1 MSSDEQV
8 RAALRRPQRPA
19 PDEAGAYERFLRRRT
34 ALRRRVQ
41 VTVAVGAVLL
51 ILGGVVAVRLLPL
64 AAPAVVPPAGPPA
77 AGAPRTFVGQI
88 VRNGKPQTAII
99 DVNSG
104 RIVRL
109 VPGVERVLERRPAR
123 SLPIVLSPDLRTMY
137 VWGGST
143 PPQCGTIKWTQVD
156 LATGAT
162 HPAFG
167 GLTGL
172 GTFSL
177 SADGRSMAF
186 VRTMATSAADAFCPT
201 ELVVRDLATG
211 RQRVWTIPAH
221 DNVLGLQL
229 SPDATQ
235 LVYTLSQESAGTP
248 PIKVSRQSL
257 HVLPLVGTTSVTQ
270 GRDLPPVGAN
280 PCTGA
285 TTARFLGGSERLL
298 VLELQGCRNGSY
310 SLQRA
315 GNLLFEYNLRT
326 GRVSSITPLD
336 LPPSD
341 VLNMDVDRSGKYVI
355 FGTARNANTLHPG
368 IVYVLRDGRLKRV
381 PFSGDCWQ
389 ADW

>member
-162 HPAFG
+162 RPAFG

-172 GTFSL
+172 TTFSL

-186 VRTMATSAADAFCPT
+186 VRMTAPSSADAFCPR

-221 DNVLGLQL
+221 GDVIDPQL

-235 LVYTLSQESAGTP
+235 LVYVLYQESTGTP
-248 PIKVSRQSL
+248 PIKVRQSL
-257 HVLPLVGTTSVTQ
+257 HVLPLIGTTSVTQ
-270 GRDLPPVGAN
+270 GRDLLSVGAN
-280 PCTGA
+280 PCPGA
-285 TTARFLGGSERLL
+285 MTARFLGGGERLL
-298 VLELQGCRNGSY
+298 VLQAQGCRNGSFNP
-310 SLQRA
+310 QHA

-326 GRVSSITPLD
+326 GQVSSITPLD

-341 VLNMDVDRSGKYVI
+341 VLNMDVDRSGKHVI
-355 FGTARNANTLHPG
+355 FGTARNADTLHPG
-368 IVYVLRDGRLKRV
+368 IVYVLRDSHLKRV

>member
-1 MSSDEQV
+1 MSNDQQV

-34 ALRRRVQ
+34 SLRRRVQ

-77 AGAPRTFVGQI
+77 ADAPRTFVGQI

-143 PPQCGTIKWTQVD
+143 PPQCGTIKWAQVD

-162 HPAFG
+162 HPAFA

-172 GTFSL
+172 TTFSL

-186 VRTMATSAADAFCPT
+186 VRMTATSSADAFCPR

-221 DNVLGLQL
+221 GDVLGLQL

-235 LVYTLSQESAGTP
+235 LVYVLYQESTGTS
-248 PIKVSRQSL
+248 PIKVRQSL

-270 GRDLPPVGAN
+270 GRDLLSVGAN
-280 PCTGA
+280 PCPGA
-285 TTARFLGGSERLL
+285 TTARFLGGGERLL
-298 VLELQGCRNGSY
+298 VLEAQGCRNGSFNP
-310 SLQRA
+310 QRA
-315 GNLLFEYNLRT
+315 GNRLFEYNLQT
-326 GRVSSITPLD
+326 GQVSSITPLD

-355 FGTARNANTLHPG
+355 FGTARNADTLHPG
-368 IVYVLRDGRLKRV
+368 IVYVLREGHLKRV

>member
-1 MSSDEQV
+1 MSNDEQV

-34 ALRRRVQ
+34 SLRRRVQ

-51 ILGGVVAVRLLPL
+51 ILGGVVAVRLLPH
-64 AAPAVVPPAGPPA
+64 AAPAVVPPAGPSA
-77 AGAPRTFVGQI
+77 ADAPRTFVGQI

-109 VPGVERVLERRPAR
+109 VPGVERVLERQPAP
-123 SLPIVLSPDLRTMY
+123 LPIVLSPDLRTMY
-137 VWGGST
+137 VWGGSA
-143 PPQCGTIKWTQVD
+143 PPPCGTIKWTQVD

-167 GLTGL
+167 GLPGL
-172 GTFSL
+172 VRFSL
-177 SADGRSMAF
+177 SADGRSIAF
-186 VRTMATSAADAFCPT
+186 VRTTATSTPNAFCPG

-221 DNVLGLQL
+221 DAVLGLQL

-235 LVYTLSQESAGTP
+235 LVYRLYQQSPGTP
-248 PIKVSRQSL
+248 PIKAPRQSL

-270 GRDLPPVGAN
+270 GRDLPLVGAN
-280 PCTGA
+280 PCPGA
-285 TTARFLGGSERLL
+285 ATARFLGGSQRLL
-298 VLELQGCRNGSY
+298 VLEPQGCRNGSFNP
-310 SLQRA
+310 QRG
-315 GNLLFEYNLRT
+315 GNLLFEYNLQT
-326 GRVSSITPLD
+326 GQVSSITPLD

-355 FGTARNANTLHPG
+355 FGTARNADTLHPG
-368 IVYVLRDGRLKRV
+368 IVYVLREGHLKRV